1 MEVHTGK
8 DPSLSLKIKKDE
20 QKDEN
25 IPEYWE
31 IAIMLTGD
39 MERQKLIDNLL
50 AVHNDEMSEDDGD
63 SNVIEDESDDD

>member
-1 MEVHTGK
+1 
-8 DPSLSLKIKKDE
+8 
-20 QKDEN
+20 
-25 IPEYWE
+25 
-31 IAIMLTGD
+31 MLTGD